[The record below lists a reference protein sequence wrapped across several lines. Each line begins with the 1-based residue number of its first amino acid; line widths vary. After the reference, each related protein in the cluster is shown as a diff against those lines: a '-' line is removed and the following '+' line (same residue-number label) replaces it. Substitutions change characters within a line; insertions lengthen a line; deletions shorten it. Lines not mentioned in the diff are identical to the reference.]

1 VEFTVAGKRV
11 FAATGGRAF
20 EATGGRAFAS
30 GRRALLFVHGAGLD
44 HTVWML
50 PARYFANHGF
60 SVAALDLPGHGR
72 SEGPALATVEAMG
85 AWLLAA
91 MDELGLARAV
101 LCGHSM
107 GSLTALAAA
116 GAAPARVSALALLA
130 TAHPM
135 AVSDD
140 LMNAAAANDRRAYD
154 MIVGWGHSR
163 HAHLGRSTAP
173 GMWMAGGSLRLLER
187 SRPGLLHTDL
197 AAVNA
202 YAGAPAA
209 AAKVACPTLVLLGD
223 SDRMTPSARGRAVA
237 DAIAGATTVVLKDCG
252 HMMVAEQ
259 PDQVTAVLA
268 RHFIGALGDK

>member
-1 VEFTVAGKRV
+1 MEFAIAGKQV

-20 EATGGRAFAS
+20 APGP
-30 GRRALLFVHGAGLD
+30 RALLFVHGAGLD

-72 SEGPALATVEAMG
+72 SAGPALATVEALG

-91 MDELGLARAV
+91 MDALGLARAA
-101 LCGHSM
+101 LCGHST
-107 GSLTALAAA
+107 GSLAALAAA
-116 GAAPARVSALALLA
+116 GAAPARVAALALLA

-135 AVSDD
+135 AVSDE
-140 LMNAAAANDRRAYD
+140 LLNAAAADDHRAFEL
-154 MIVGWGHSR
+154 IVGWGHSR
-163 HAHLGRSTAP
+163 QAHLGRSTAP

-187 SRPGLLHTDL
+187 SVPGVLRTDL
-197 AAVNA
+197 AAA
-202 YAGAPAA
+202 KTYGGALAA
-209 AAKVACPTLVLLGD
+209 AAQVACPTFVLLGD
-223 SDRMTPSARGRAVA
+223 SDRMTPPARGRAVA
-237 DAIAGATTVVLKDCG
+237 DAIAGSSTVVLKDCG

-259 PDQVTAVLA
+259 PDQVTAALA